1 MGFDWRNYN
10 GQDWTT
16 IVKTQTELN
25 KCIAYGTIAALESML
40 RIHFYYRTDVGTFP
54 SLSEDD
60 LWNMMMSRSET
71 SVPIAG
77 EVLMANGITIPTYG
91 NYRIRGMYQIGS
103 SIRRD
108 DAYFEN
114 FIVEAKRYLETN
126 GPLIIDYEGQ
136 SIASHCVAIIGY
148 TDGDE
153 WICKD
158 SYPGQIRNIKMSD
171 PLRGLYAILIQGLNI
186 SIREKID
193 ESKPITGWS
202 GAFLMVKKQNGNGI
216 NLADSDPTFIGQFED
231 RFTAAKFH
239 NSSWGE
245 NCLQINP
252 KDKSSNLDDLEVTV
266 SPDDYLIRVHACV
279 PGSNENGEISNVHVD
294 NGNANVN
301 AQVNI
306 NKVSQCAKE
315 ILYPFLLDAINKQ
328 PSDDDLK
335 VIINALLRTAEVSK
349 EDFIKDLDHRLVD
362 LKEACNNK
370 INRAD
375 GTLKATE
382 KIRELVKYM

>member
-114 FIVEAKRYLETN
+114 
-126 GPLIIDYEGQ
+126 
-136 SIASHCVAIIGY
+136 
-148 TDGDE
+148 
-153 WICKD
+153 
-158 SYPGQIRNIKMSD
+158 
-171 PLRGLYAILIQGLNI
+171 LYVF
-186 SIREKID
+186 S
-193 ESKPITGWS
+193 
-202 GAFLMVKKQNGNGI
+202 
-216 NLADSDPTFIGQFED
+216 
-231 RFTAAKFH
+231 
-239 NSSWGE
+239 
-245 NCLQINP
+245 
-252 KDKSSNLDDLEVTV
+252 
-266 SPDDYLIRVHACV
+266 
-279 PGSNENGEISNVHVD
+279 
-294 NGNANVN
+294 
-301 AQVNI
+301 
-306 NKVSQCAKE
+306 
-315 ILYPFLLDAINKQ
+315 
-328 PSDDDLK
+328 
-335 VIINALLRTAEVSK
+335 
-349 EDFIKDLDHRLVD
+349 
-362 LKEACNNK
+362 
-370 INRAD
+370 
-375 GTLKATE
+375 
-382 KIRELVKYM
+382 